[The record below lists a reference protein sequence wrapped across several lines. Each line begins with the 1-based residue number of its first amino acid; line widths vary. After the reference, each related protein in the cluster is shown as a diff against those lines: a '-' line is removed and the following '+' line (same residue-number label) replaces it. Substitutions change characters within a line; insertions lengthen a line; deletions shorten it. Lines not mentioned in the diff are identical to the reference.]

1 MCMGL
6 IDYYSERHEQIT
18 LFVRSDAK
26 DCMEFYLRGKDN
38 VEAVYFNSD
47 DGRYYG
53 AIAKTPHV
61 DSFIYTSSDKDGHG
75 NLLLPQD
82 MTMQTH
88 GEHDKWR
95 EDEFALRWYHYFI
108 TNRILPG
115 HDRFPYFPEAFYE
128 YYNIPYVCRCSS
140 FNVNRDIELE
150 NKVYED
156 FVKEHGEDY
165 ILYHDDQDR
174 EPEGGVAGVPY
185 RNTKINFD
193 TVKDGVSY
201 VNLNG
206 RSRLVFDYI
215 KVLENAQELHLIDSL
230 WACLVYQLQA
240 RYNMF
245 SDKPVNIYCQRGHH
259 EIFQRPVQFKEWNL
273 V

>member
-1 MCMGL
+1 MGL
-6 IDYYSERHEQIT
+6 IDYYSERHEQIK

-26 DCMEFYLRGKDN
+26 DFMEFYLRGKDN
-38 VEAVYFNSD
+38 VEAIYFNGD

-53 AIAKTPHV
+53 TIAKTPHV
-61 DSFIYTSSDKDGHG
+61 DSFIYTSADRDGYG

-128 YYNIPYVCRCSS
+128 YYNIPYATRCSS

-150 NKVYED
+150 NKVYDE
-156 FVKEHGEDY
+156 FVAEYGDNY
-165 ILYHDDQDR
+165 VLYHDDQNR
-174 EPEGGVAGVPY
+174 EQTPGKGVPY
-185 RNTKINFD
+185 KSTKINFD
-193 TVKDGVSY
+193 NVQEGVSY
-201 VNLNG
+201 INLHR
-206 RSRLVFDYI
+206 RSNVFFDYI
-215 KVLENAQELHLIDSL
+215 KVLQNAKELHLIDSV
-230 WACLVYQLQA
+230 WACLAYQLDC
-240 RYNMF
+240 RYNLF
-245 SDKPVNIYCQRGHH
+245 ESVTVHCQRGHYPLFTNPITLKH
-259 EIFQRPVQFKEWNL
+259 WNL
-273 V
+273 I